1 MSDRTLRVMA
11 AGGLAAGSVLG
22 LVGSFT
28 APPLRGLL
36 WAFDGTALV
45 VATALLA
52 ILHSREG
59 HELAAAGF
67 IVFAIGQ
74 GLILSGAAMDPGDVV
89 SSFAG
94 GAALW
99 AAGVA
104 LVSAPKVMPP
114 LVRIFGFIT
123 AVLFAVHALIV
134 FSGHPLSS
142 LSTPLPALAYPFLV
156 ATLLC
161 WASVTMK
168 GSR

>member
-1 MSDRTLRVMA
+1 MSDRTLRVIA
-11 AGGLAAGSVLG
+11 ASGLAVGSVLG

-36 WAFDGTALV
+36 WALDGTSLV

-52 ILHSREG
+52 TLHFRQG
-59 HELAAAGF
+59 HDLAAGGF
-67 IVFAIGQ
+67 VVFAIGQ

-89 SSFAG
+89 SSFAA

-99 AAGVA
+99 AAGAA

-114 LVRIFGFIT
+114 LVRILGLVV
-123 AVLFAVHALIV
+123 AVLFAIHAIMV
-134 FSGHPLSS
+134 FSGHPLTS

-156 ATLLC
+156 AALLC
-161 WASVTMK
+161 WAWITLK
-168 GSR
+168 GSQ